1 MVMPISKMALEL
13 EPQDGEDCYHRGRI
27 YEYEKN
33 YEAARDELKT
43 AMEQGY
49 EDAMLLLGRVYLE
62 MEDPA
67 SARSMYQEYLQKSE
81 QGAKAYNGLAM
92 CDIYDGAYDSAL
104 ENIAQGLKE
113 NSKEDEQGLLYNE
126 IVAYEYKRDF
136 ATAKEKMKIYLEQYP
151 EDEAAL
157 RENEFLST
165 R

>member
-1 MVMPISKMALEL
+1 
-13 EPQDGEDCYHRGRI
+13 
-27 YEYEKN
+27 
-33 YEAARDELKT
+33 
-43 AMEQGY
+43 
-49 EDAMLLLGRVYLE
+49 
-62 MEDPA
+62 
-67 SARSMYQEYLQKSE
+67 
-81 QGAKAYNGLAM
+81 M

-136 ATAKEKMKIYLEQYP
+136 ATAKEKMKTYLEQYP